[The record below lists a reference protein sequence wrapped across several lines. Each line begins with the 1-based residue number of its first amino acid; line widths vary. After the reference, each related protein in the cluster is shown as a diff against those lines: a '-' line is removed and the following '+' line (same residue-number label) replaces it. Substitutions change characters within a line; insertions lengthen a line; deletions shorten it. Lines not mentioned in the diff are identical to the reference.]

1 MPNQKI
7 SELQESS
14 GLFSDCVD
22 EVVSAANNS
31 TFHSDHDDI
40 LFITAKENV
49 SNQKISFKNFK
60 KSNIDNSLLTQG
72 TQEISGTK
80 VFTDLCLLKTRDSVS
95 YQNLY
100 VNEYINDESD
110 GSCSARFE
118 EGKLFLN
125 ADKEVSFYSNQTKNV
140 FFSNSGCF
148 NVNTNTNKGAL
159 NINGDAYINNTYVK
173 NINQNY
179 SKPPLEDLEDE
190 TVCFSHKLEEG
201 TTTETV
207 YLPKTFK
214 YKPIITANLFR
225 ENSQAYVPFI
235 LSNVNTYSFQV
246 KFDSVITGNDC
257 SLHVSAFSPSIL
269 PDSSESSVSDARTIQ
284 RFHTQLTSQSL
295 THTINFP
302 FAYSSAPSV
311 HASIESSNNIV
322 AYAISSVNNNSYT
335 IHFESQVDQNYIIHT
350 LSQETN

>member
-7 SELQESS
+7 SELQETS
-14 GLFSDCVD
+14 GLFSDCIK
-22 EVVSAANNS
+22 EAVSASNNS
-31 TFHSDHDDI
+31 TFSSDHDDI
-40 LFITAKENV
+40 LFLTATENT
-49 SNQKISFKNFK
+49 SNQKISFENLK
-60 KSNIDNSLLTQG
+60 KSNIDNSLLTEG
-72 TQEISGTK
+72 EQEISGSK
-80 VFTDLCLLKTRDSVS
+80 VFVDLCFLKTQDAVS

-100 VNEYINDESD
+100 IDEYINDESD

-125 ADKEVSFYSNQTKNV
+125 SDKEVSFYSDQNKNV
-140 FFSNSGCF
+140 CFSNSGCL
-148 NVNTNTNKGAL
+148 NINTNTNKGAL

-173 NINQNY
+173 NIKGNY
-179 SKPPLEDLEDE
+179 NKLPLEDSEDE
-190 TVCFSHKLEEG
+190 TVCFEHKIEVG
-201 TTTETV
+201 TTLATV

-235 LSNVNTYSFQV
+235 LLNVNAYSFQI
-246 KFDSVITGNDC
+246 KFDSAITENDY

-284 RFHTQLTSQSL
+284 RFHTQLSTQSL

-302 FAYSSAPSV
+302 FAYSSTPSV
-311 HASIESSNNIV
+311 HASVESPNNIV
-322 AYAISSVNNNSYT
+322 AHAISSVNNNSYT
-335 IHFESQVDQNYIIHT
+335 IRFESQVDQNYTIHT
-350 LSQETN
+350 LSQESN